1 MASNPTIMQAVEQLG
16 YRVTVGDVATHS
28 GLNVNLA
35 QRDLLAL
42 ASNVGGHLQVA
53 ETGEIVYLFPRH
65 FRAILRSKF
74 LRSRLEEAGKII
86 WNFFWYLI
94 RISFGI
100 VLIAS
105 IALILIT
112 IAIILIASIF
122 KEGGSFDFGG
132 GASGGDISSSSS
144 DSSSGGEIVG
154 LFDSSSSGSL
164 SESSRQRK
172 KRWRKFS
179 PRENEEMN
187 FLEATFSFIFGD
199 GDPNKD
205 LEKRRFA
212 EIAKVIANN
221 KGAIIAEQVIPYLD
235 QVPQGCD
242 REYESYM
249 LPVLTRFNGFPQVSP
264 DGELIYYFPDLQATA
279 QRLKIKKLPV
289 APYLYEWCW
298 RFSEASSGNIWLA
311 FWLGIL
317 NCFGAVVLGIFLA
330 GEEAMKMGGLVAFVG
345 SIYWFLLGY
354 GVGFLAIPLVRYVWI
369 QWKNSRIEERNRQRE
384 ERMIELRKAE
394 ATLQKKMAYAQ
405 QFAATHFIGSE
416 DIAYTTETDLVEQ
429 NGNLSQD

>member
-1 MASNPTIMQAVEQLG
+1 MAFNPTIMQAVEQLG

-35 QRDLLAL
+35 QRDLLAM
-42 ASNVGGHLQVA
+42 ASDVGGHLQVA
-53 ETGEIVYLFPRH
+53 ETGEIVYLFPKH

-74 LRSRLEEAGKII
+74 LRSRLEEAGQII
-86 WNFFWYLI
+86 WNVFWYLI

-100 VLIAS
+100 ILIAS

-122 KEGGSFDFGG
+122 SDSGSCDIGGGSGG
-132 GASGGDISSSSS
+132 GSSGG
-144 DSSSGGEIVG
+144 SSSGNGG
-154 LFDSSSSGSL
+154 GFFGWFDSSGSRSGSSG
-164 SESSRQRK
+164 ERK
-172 KRWRKFS
+172 KRLRKIA
-179 PRENEEMN
+179 PRKKEEMN

-212 EIAKVIANN
+212 EVATVIANN
-221 KGAIIAEQVIPYLD
+221 QGAIIAEQVIPYLD
-235 QVPQGCD
+235 KIPQGCD

-264 DGELIYYFPDLQATA
+264 DGELVYYFPDLQTTA
-279 QRLKIKKLPV
+279 QKLKKQPV
-289 APYLYEWCW
+289 APYLCECSW

-317 NCFGAVVLGIFLA
+317 NCVGAVVLGILLA
-330 GEEAMKMGGLVAFVG
+330 GDTAMHMGGLVAFVN
-345 SIYWFLLGY
+345 SIYWVLLGY
-354 GVGFLAIPLVRYVWI
+354 SVGFLAIPLVRYVWI
-369 QWKNSRIEERNRQRE
+369 QWKNRQIEERNEQRK
-384 ERMIELRKAE
+384 ERMIELRRAE
-394 ATLQKKMAYAQ
+394 ASLQKKMAYAQ
-405 QFAATHFIGSE
+405 QFAATHVIGSE
-416 DIAYTTETDLVEQ
+416 DIAYTTETDLLEQ
-429 NGNLSQD
+429 NRDRFQD

>member
-1 MASNPTIMQAVEQLG
+1 MAFNPTIMQAVEQLG

-42 ASNVGGHLQVA
+42 TSDVGGHLQVT
-53 ETGEIVYLFPRH
+53 ETGEIVYLLPKH

-74 LRSRLEEAGKII
+74 LRSRLEEAGQII
-86 WNFFWYLI
+86 WNIFWYLI

-100 VLIAS
+100 ILIAS
-105 IALILIT
+105 IALIWIT

-122 KEGGSFDFGG
+122 KEGGSFDIGG
-132 GASGGDISSSSS
+132 GSSGSSSGG
-144 DSSSGGEIVG
+144 SSGGEIFG
-154 LFDSSSSGSL
+154 FFDSSNSGSSSGS
-164 SESSRQRK
+164 SGEPKKRRRKFAPRK
-172 KRWRKFS
+172 KEKI
-179 PRENEEMN
+179 N

-199 GDPNKD
+199 GDPNKG

-212 EIAKVIANN
+212 EIATVITNN

-235 QVPQGCD
+235 KIPQESD
-242 REYESYM
+242 REDESYM
-249 LPVLTRFNGFPQVSP
+249 LPVLTRFNGIPEVSP
-264 DGELIYYFPDLQATA
+264 DGELIYYFPDLQTTA
-279 QRLKIKKLPV
+279 QNLKKQPV

-311 FWLGIL
+311 FWLGVL
-317 NCFGAVVLGIFLA
+317 NCVGAVVLGILLA
-330 GEEAMKMGGLVAFVG
+330 GEEVMKMGGLVALAR
-345 SIYWFLLGY
+345 SIYWFLLVY

-369 QWKNSRIEERNRQRE
+369 QWKNGRIEERNGQRKQ
-384 ERMIELRKAE
+384 RMIELHRAE

-405 QFAATHFIGSE
+405 QFAATHLIGSE
-416 DIAYTTETDLVEQ
+416 DITYTTETDLLEQ
-429 NGNLSQD
+429 NDNFFQD